1 MTRLLFLSA
10 LALALTL
17 SLSQAGDWPRF
28 RGPNGS
34 GTADGPLPDIDPAKP
49 LWKVK
54 LPGGKGVGSPIVV
67 GGKIYLQSATADA
80 KARVLTCLDAADGK
94 PLWTKEVP
102 GEKAKG
108 KTDPHVKN
116 SLASGTPACDGT
128 QLYCAWWDGSG
139 VSLAAYDMKGDE
151 QWQASL
157 GGYVSQHGPGF
168 SPMVHDGLVF
178 VNVDDDEHAELVAFD
193 AKTGQKK
200 WIAPRK
206 SHRACY
212 ATPFLLERTGKPAEL
227 ILGTTTAVTSY
238 EPKSGKV
245 NWEYAIVWPKGEMPL
260 RVIGHP
266 VYAGGL
272 LVVYAGDGG
281 GSRFM
286 AAIDPDKK
294 TPTKVWEVKRG
305 ETPYV
310 PCLLVKGDRL
320 FWIGDKGMATC
331 ADAKTGKPVWAER
344 VFDTAVTASPV
355 LVGDRMLVMSEKGDL
370 ATVKAGEVFEESAK
384 VNLGEG
390 VYASPA
396 VADGRV
402 YIRGVNTLFCFGKK

>member
-1 MTRLLFLSA
+1 MSRLLLSG

-17 SLSQAGDWPRF
+17 TLATGADWPRF

-34 GTADGPLPDIDPAKP
+34 GTVDGPLPEIDPKKP
-49 LWKVK
+49 LWKVE
-54 LPGGKGVGSPIVV
+54 LGGGKGVGSPIIVA
-67 GGKIYLQSATADA
+67 GKLYVQSASADG
-80 KARVLTCLDAADGK
+80 KARVLAAFDAATGK
-94 PLWTKEVP
+94 ELWRKEVP
-102 GEKAKG
+102 GATAKA
-108 KTDPHVKN
+108 HAKN
-116 SLASGTPACDGT
+116 SLASGTPACDGS

-139 VSLAAYDMKGDE
+139 VSLAAYDLTGKE
-151 QWQASL
+151 QWSASL

-178 VNVDDDEHAELVAFD
+178 VNVDDDQHAELIAFD

-206 SHRACY
+206 HVRACY
-212 ATPFLLERTGKPAEL
+212 TTPFILERPGKGAEL

-238 EPKSGKV
+238 EPATGKV
-245 NWEYAIVWPKGEMPL
+245 NWEYPIAWPKGDMPL

-272 LVVYAGDGG
+272 LVVYCGDGG
-281 GSRFM
+281 GSRYM
-286 AAIDPDKK
+286 AAIDPEKK
-294 TPTKVWEVKRG
+294 TPAKVWDLKK

-310 PCLLVKGDRL
+310 PCVLVKGDKL
-320 FWIGDKGMATC
+320 FWIGDKGIATC
-331 ADAKTGKPVWAER
+331 AEAKTGKALWAER
-344 VFDTAVTASPV
+344 VFNSDVTASPV
-355 LVGDRMLVMSEKGDL
+355 LVGDKILMVSEKGEV
-370 ATVKAGEVFEESAK
+370 AAVKAEKEYEEPVK
-384 VNLGEG
+384 VSLGEG
-390 VYASPA
+390 VFASPA

>member
-1 MTRLLFLSA
+1 MTRLFLAS
-10 LALALTL
+10 LTLALTL
-17 SLSQAGDWPRF
+17 PLAEGTDWPRF

-34 GTADGPLPDIDPAKP
+34 GAVEGMLPDIDPAKP

-67 GGKIYLQSATADA
+67 GGKVYIQSA
-80 KARVLTCLDAADGK
+80 AADGK
-94 PLWTKEVP
+94 TRVLACLSADDGKTLWTKEVVP
-102 GEKAKG
+102 GSQG
-108 KTDPHVKN
+108 KTHAKN
-116 SLASGTPACDGT
+116 SLASGTPACDGE

-139 VSLAAYDMKGDE
+139 VSLAAYDLTGTEK
-151 QWQASL
+151 WQASL

-178 VNVDDDEHAELVAFD
+178 VNVDDDQRAELVAFD

-212 ATPFLLERTGKPAEL
+212 TTPFLLQRPGKAEEL

-238 EPKSGKV
+238 EPKTGKV
-245 NWEYAIVWPKGEMPL
+245 NWEYPITWPKGEMPL

-266 VYAGGL
+266 VYAAGL

-281 GSRFM
+281 GQRYM
-286 AAIDPDKK
+286 AAIDPEKK
-294 TPTKVWEVKRG
+294 TPAKVWELKKDI
-305 ETPYV
+305 PYV
-310 PCLLVKGDRL
+310 PCLLVKGDKL
-320 FWIGDKGMATC
+320 FWITDKGVASCTE
-331 ADAKTGKPVWAER
+331 AKTGKPAWSEA
-344 VFDTAVTASPV
+344 VFTKGDVTASPV
-355 LVGDRMLVMSEKGDL
+355 MVGDKILMIAESGDVVV
-370 ATVKAGEVFEESAK
+370 VKADDEFEPSKK
-384 VNLGEG
+384 VNLGEA

-402 YIRGVNTLFCFGKK
+402 YIRGVNSLFCFGKK